1 MEEFIINNI
10 MYIYNLLN
18 EQIQV
23 IKKRYGIVLS
33 KSSKNSILSLIIF
46 FLLNLDEG
54 LRNISISGYL
64 SIIEEN
70 HKALYITK
78 ILLNRFN
85 DYEIR
90 ENCTILIY
98 LLSLIISE
106 EVVCDTKIQA
116 IIVAHG
122 DSTASSIASV
132 ANTLAEAY
140 IYEAFDMPIAGSS
153 EEIVNRVN
161 SYIDNI
167 DTTGGLLLLVD
178 MGSLEQM
185 YEPIKNHLGGE
196 LLIINNL
203 TTNMA
208 IDIG

>member
-1 MEEFIINNI
+1 M
-10 MYIYNLLN
+10 
-18 EQIQV
+18 
-23 IKKRYGIVLS
+23 
-33 KSSKNSILSLIIF
+33 
-46 FLLNLDEG
+46 
-54 LRNISISGYL
+54 
-64 SIIEEN
+64 
-70 HKALYITK
+70 
-78 ILLNRFN
+78 LNRFN
-85 DYEIR
+85 DYEI

-167 DTTGGLLLLVD
+167 DTTGGLILLVD
-178 MGSLEQM
+178 IRYLNRCM
-185 YEPIKNHLGGE
+185 
-196 LLIINNL
+196 NL
-203 TTNMA
+203 
-208 IDIG
+208 